1 MKRCLKSGLRCFK
14 AYCRF
19 RWISRA
25 GSLWH
30 FFAVVASA
38 FWNLIVWIISVMTP
52 LPRASAWSVCHLLFY
67 KLCATTLYTPSL
79 FCNSFGSCY
88 FKGLLLH
95 WTPQCP
101 SHGGFSARDPLKL
114 QQTALLGYPFGKGS
128 QKVSETIWNQSET
141 ISIYPSAYLSLS
153 KNIIIIHNSNYLSTM
168 TTSISLVWIHHK
180 WFTSGLL

>member
-1 MKRCLKSGLRCFK
+1 MKRWLKSGLRCFK

-52 LPRASAWSVCHLLFY
+52 LPRASVWSVCHLLFH

-79 FCNSFGSCY
+79 FCNSFGNCS

-114 QQTALLGYPFGKGS
+114 QQAALLGRAPKRCL
-128 QKVSETIWNQSET
+128 KQSET
-141 ISIYPSAYLSLS
+141 NLKPSPSIRLPISLS
-153 KNIIIIHNSNYLSTM
+153 KNIIYIILIIYPLWLHLS
-168 TTSISLVWIHHK
+168 L
-180 WFTSGLL
+180 